1 MNICLHMSV
10 VQFPAF
16 PHVDVTWAM
25 GHVSIVNY
33 MGGGGNC
40 KLVSL
45 TPFSSVSPTIWENP
59 QIFGKKRETF
69 LRFPSELKP
78 LHMYCI
84 LVCFVLAC
92 HHRIRISQKQRQ
104 RSSLLADGID
114 SIPCH
119 TIEIQHQ
126 GDLKKRMNRRTATR
140 NNG

>member
-16 PHVDVTWAM
+16 THVDVTWACEY
-25 GHVSIVNY
+25 SQLY
-33 MGGGGNC
+33 GGGGTANRFH
-40 KLVSL
+40 S
-45 TPFSSVSPTIWENP
+45 PPSVQFPP
-59 QIFGKKRETF
+59 QFGKIHKFLAKNEKLF
-69 LRFPSELKP
+69 LRFPSEIKP

-119 TIEIQHQ
+119 T
-126 GDLKKRMNRRTATR
+126 GDLAP
-140 NNG
+140 G

>member
-1 MNICLHMSV
+1 MNICLHYICQKSSFLRSPMLTL
-10 VQFPAF
+10 
-16 PHVDVTWAM
+16 H

-33 MGGGGNC
+33 MGGGGTANRFH
-40 KLVSL
+40 S
-45 TPFSSVSPTIWENP
+45 PPSVQFPP
-59 QIFGKKRETF
+59 QFGKIHKFLAKHEKLF
-69 LRFPSELKP
+69 LRFPSEIKP

-119 TIEIQHQ
+119 T
-126 GDLKKRMNRRTATR
+126 GDLAP
-140 NNG
+140 G